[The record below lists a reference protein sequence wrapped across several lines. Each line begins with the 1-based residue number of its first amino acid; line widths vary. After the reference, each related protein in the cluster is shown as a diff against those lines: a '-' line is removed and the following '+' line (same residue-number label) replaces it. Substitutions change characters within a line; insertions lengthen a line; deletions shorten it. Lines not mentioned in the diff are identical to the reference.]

1 MELSIETLAALP
13 TTLIRSALAVWVGDH
28 LDCPD
33 ADKEALRHRL
43 QTIIDAASDADIEQM
58 RATFR
63 TAGDE
68 WRLYPADPLAQRL
81 TRTYMSAVATPYKIT
96 GEAHLH
102 AFLASPARRRMVVC
116 NHLSYTDTQ
125 VTDVVLWQA
134 GLGDF
139 AGRLVAV
146 AGPKVYTEA
155 WRRMASIALNT
166 RKTAQSSVVASEQD
180 ALTPRELANV
190 ALQTLAHCAELMDAG
205 MIVLLYPEGTRAR
218 DRRLQPFLRA
228 AARYLNIEGVQV
240 LPLAQEGGET
250 MYPVDAPL
258 MYPAEARLSFGEPFT
273 PRDYP
278 GKIGSLTEA
287 HLRLSTLLPEPF
299 RPREQAARVA

>member
-13 TTLIRSALAVWVGDH
+13 TPLVRSALAGWVGDH
-28 LDCPD
+28 LDCPTD
-33 ADKEALRHRL
+33 AKHTLRLRL
-43 QTIIDAASDADIEQM
+43 QEIIDAASDADIERM
-58 RATFR
+58 RGTFR
-63 TAGDE
+63 TAGDD
-68 WRLYPADPLAQRL
+68 WRLYPADPLAQQL
-81 TRTYMSAVATPYKIT
+81 TRTYMAAVATPWIIH
-96 GEAHLH
+96 GEGNLRS
-102 AFLASPARRRMVVC
+102 FLGSPAQRRMIVC

-134 GLGDF
+134 GLAEF

-180 ALTPRELANV
+180 TLTPRELANV
-190 ALQTLAHCAELMDAG
+190 ALQTLAHCAELMDSG

-218 DRRLQPFLRA
+218 DGRLQPFLRA

-240 LPLAQEGGET
+240 LPLGQEGGET

-258 MYPAEARLSFGEPFT
+258 MYRAEARLSFGEAFT
-273 PRDYP
+273 PREYP
-278 GKIGSLTEA
+278 GKIGALTEA
-287 HLRLSTLLPEPF
+287 HVRLSALLSEPF
-299 RPREQAARVA
+299 RPHVDAARVA